1 MTDFPTLLENPMH
14 RQMPFVTVLIVLLCI
29 PIAGCRSKNSRQFAP
44 QGVTYV
50 YHLKGIIRSLPVP
63 MQGPSSMMIKMQAI
77 PNWTGITG
85 QITPMAAMT
94 MPCQLAKTV
103 SQADLAVGDKIAFTY
118 KVNWVQDRML
128 ITRLKKLPP
137 TTSIHFNLAPNRP

>member
-1 MTDFPTLLENPMH
+1 MH
-14 RQMPFVTVLIVLLCI
+14 RQLLFLTLWFVLLCI
-29 PIAGCRSKNSRQFAP
+29 PIAGCRSKNSRHSVP

-50 YHLKGIIRSLPVP
+50 YHLKGIVRSLPVP
-63 MQGPSSMMIKMQAI
+63 MQGPPSMMIKMQAI

-103 SQADLAVGDKIAFTY
+103 SPADLAVGDKIAFTY
-118 KVNWVQDRML
+118 KVNWLQDRML

-137 TTSIHFNLAPNRP
+137 TTVIHFNLAPGRP